1 MATEKKKFQTPEEYL
16 TSLPKESQA
25 VLRQVQKTIQ
35 EAVPDAEEVISY
47 NIPAFKTSGWVFYYS
62 AYTKHFSLSCPP
74 PFTVFDEFK
83 KELAPYKL
91 SKSTIQFPFDKPF
104 PGKLIADMA
113 KFRAKEMKKAK
124 K

>member
-16 TSLPKESQA
+16 SSLPNSSQA
-25 VLRQVQKTIQ
+25 VLRQVRKVIR

-62 AYTKHFSLSCPP
+62 AYTNHFSLSCPP
-74 PFTVFDEFK
+74 PFTVFEKFK
-83 KELAPYKL
+83 KELSPYKL
-91 SKSTIQFPFDKPF
+91 SKSTVQFPYDKPF
-104 PGKLIADMA
+104 PGKLIADLA
-113 KFRAKEMKKAK
+113 RFRAKEMKQSK